1 MRLLLD
7 ANLSPRRVAT
17 QLRKIGKHDVLALA
31 EDAAHE
37 GLSDPQVLELATFE
51 GRVLVTRNSRD
62 FAPIAREWAEA
73 RRSHAGLILIW
84 TLDHS
89 QFAAIVTG
97 LEHQLDLRP
106 SQEQWRDLTVAL

>member
-7 ANLSPRRVAT
+7 ANLSPRRIAAP
-17 QLRKIGKHDVLALA
+17 LRKADHDVLALA
-31 EDAAHE
+31 EDAAYE
-37 GLSDPQVLELATFE
+37 GLPEPQVLELATAE
-51 GRVLVTRNSRD
+51 ERILITRNSRD

-73 RRSHAGLILIW
+73 QRSHAGLMLIW

-97 LEHQLDLRP
+97 IEHQLGRWS
-106 SQEQWRDLTVAL
+106 SQEQWLDLTVAF

>member
-7 ANLSPRRVAT
+7 ANLSLCGVAA
-17 QLRKIGKHDVLALA
+17 QLREADHDVLALA
-31 EDAAHE
+31 EDAAFE
-37 GLSDPQVLELATFE
+37 ALSDPHVLELAASE
-51 GRVLVTRNSRD
+51 GRVLITRNSRD

-73 RRSHAGLILIW
+73 QRSHAGLILIW

-89 QFAAIVTG
+89 QFAGILTG
-97 LEHQLDLRP
+97 IEHQLDLWP